1 MWVRLQAWIVANF
14 LTARSTS
21 SVLALSLCAWLSLV
35 TSVHAQPAPTAT
47 AAPAT
52 ATMAGAS
59 SQLPQRMAPLDA
71 MRIPPN
77 LRPWIPWVVDEV
89 GERACPVV
97 NGVAICAWPGR
108 LLLDLSENGGRFH
121 MTVVVDR
128 ETFVALPGSKTRWP
142 LDVKTQNGA
151 AIVLEQHGLPTIKLP
166 PGGHEVDGRF
176 QWSRL
181 PETLTIPERIALV
194 DLRLNAAQVVRPK
207 RDGGLL
213 WLDSAPRQADDQ
225 ERLEVEVFRQIQ
237 DGVPL
242 LVTTLLRLTVS
253 GRAREVAL
261 SHLWLNGAVPLGV
274 EAELP
279 VRVDADGSIAAQ
291 IFAGKHE
298 IVLYEAHPDAQTDLS
313 SPNLPPPW
321 PEAETWSLLSN
332 DALRQLR
339 LAGVPASDPARAN
352 VPTEWSSLPAYRVPL
367 NTKVSL
373 VTERRGDPN
382 PAPNRLNFSRDLW
395 LDLDGEGF
403 TVHDSISGKL
413 SQNWRIDLLRGELGQ
428 ARLNEQPQL
437 ITQHPTLGTSGIEL
451 RDGELAL
458 TADWRLNDNTRQLP
472 AVGWSENADS
482 LVSRVHLPPGWKL
495 LGASGVD
502 LLENTWFSSW
512 DLLALFFVLIVAF
525 SVMRLTN
532 ASVGALAMLTLILLH
547 DQTAAPEALWLAL
560 LVAIALLR
568 VVPAG
573 KARAMLRW
581 YGYLTSAVLAFVIV
595 AFSVEH
601 LKLALFPQT
610 KHGGETIAGIER
622 PDLAQQEAAPP
633 YAPSPVSK
641 SGGSL
646 GIERYD
652 ADITP
657 PKGRA
662 PVHQVTDPKAVIQT
676 GPGIPD
682 WNWESWTL
690 NWSGPVHRDH
700 QVRLF
705 LLSPAFNTLL
715 SLLRVGLTGLLAF
728 ILVQLLV
735 RQASRPP
742 PPSGRHR
749 TLAALTLGMFTS
761 ATTLFSPDV
770 ARAEFPPT
778 NLLEELRTRALTPA
792 PCEPECVTVQRAQ
805 VEMTDAGLV
814 ILTEVH
820 VDALGSTR
828 LPGRDKEWLPSEV
841 RINGRP
847 AAGLT
852 RGDDGFLYMRLQPG
866 IYRIEMSGPVKGDT
880 LALNLGTPPHF
891 VEVNAPGWTVSGVN
905 ELGQVE
911 TALSLHRKYQ
921 SETQPG
927 GSGNF
932 SGWLRVHRQLS
943 FGKAWS
949 IVTSVER
956 VGGRDWKADG
966 AVSARIPLLPG
977 ERVTTAAVPVEKE
990 SVVVTLD
997 REVDNFSY
1005 QSTLEQRDIVS
1016 LLAASNPKLA
1026 DQRFNEQWTVD
1037 CSAVWHCELDGLAP
1051 VTRQRDGHWSPTFV
1065 PWPGER
1071 VDIHLSRPDAAAG
1084 VSTTIDAVDLT
1095 LTPGI
1100 RLMKARLSARVRT
1113 TTQHNLAVNLP
1124 EGISLSEVVLD
1135 GAAQALQLEHN
1146 TVTVQLAP
1154 GQHQVDVSWQ
1164 EQGGIRAF
1172 FRSSRVALDQ
1182 KLVNAK
1188 VTISLPADR
1197 WLLLAGGGGWGP
1209 AVLFWGYLVL
1219 ILLLA
1224 PFLGRLPGSPLSA
1237 AQWAILGLGFTQV
1250 PVLVAGLVVGWFF
1263 LFGHADRLRPRSPF
1277 GHNAFQLTLVF
1288 ATGVFVTCLFGAV
1301 YDGLLSTPEMQ
1312 VAGAGSTNRELTWY
1326 TDRTG
1331 GTMPQPWVLTT
1342 SLWAWRIAMLAWA
1355 VWLASRLLVWLRWGW
1370 DAFGRQGIWRAA
1382 PTRNVVKTTE
1392 RTSGWMPTTVVTPVP
1407 NAARPEDIN
1416 DSYTPGRE
1424 SISFPP
1430 TVSAPPPELS
1440 SDDLSLLPL
1449 DPDAGAIAGM
1459 ARSDESAPDTIAD
1472 PTDSEESSSSP
1483 TNTMPAPAA
1492 NPARNEPERG
1502 HPERS
1507 DPERS
1512 GPERK
1517 DED

>member
-1 MWVRLQAWIVANF
+1 
-14 LTARSTS
+14 
-21 SVLALSLCAWLSLV
+21 
-35 TSVHAQPAPTAT
+35 
-47 AAPAT
+47 
-52 ATMAGAS
+52 
-59 SQLPQRMAPLDA
+59 
-71 MRIPPN
+71 
-77 LRPWIPWVVDEV
+77 
-89 GERACPVV
+89 
-97 NGVAICAWPGR
+97 
-108 LLLDLSENGGRFH
+108 

-128 ETFVALPGSKTRWP
+128 ETSVALPGAKTRWP
-142 LDVKTQNGA
+142 LDVKTQNGP
-151 AIVLEQHGLPTIKLP
+151 AIVLEQQGLPTIKLP

-181 PETLTIPERIALV
+181 PETLTIPESIALV
-194 DLRLNAAQVVRPK
+194 DLRLNSAPVVRPK
-207 RDGGLL
+207 RDGGLV
-213 WLDSAPRQADDQ
+213 WLESAPRQADDQ

-274 EAELP
+274 NAELP

-298 IVLYEAHPDAQTDLS
+298 IVLYEAHPDGQTDLS

-321 PEAETWSLLSN
+321 PEAETWSLLTN
-332 DALRQLR
+332 DNLRQLR

-367 NTKVSL
+367 NSKVSL

-403 TVHDSISGKL
+403 TVRDNISGKL
-413 SQNWRIDLLRGELGQ
+413 SQSWRIDLLRGELGQ

-451 RDGELAL
+451 RDGELQL
-458 TADWRLNDNTRQLP
+458 TADWRLNENTREIP
-472 AVGWSENADS
+472 AVGWSESADS
-482 LVSRVHLPPGWKL
+482 LVTHLHLPPGWKL

-502 LLENTWFSSW
+502 LLERTWLASW
-512 DLLALFFVLIVAF
+512 DLLALFFVLIVTF
-525 SVMRLTN
+525 SVTRLTHF
-532 ASVGALAMLTLILLH
+532 SVGALAMLTLVLLH
-547 DQTAAPEALWLAL
+547 DQDAAPKALWLTM
-560 LVAIALLR
+560 LVSIALLR
-568 VVPAG
+568 VVPKG
-573 KARAMLRW
+573 KARSVLRW
-581 YGYLTSAVLAFVIV
+581 FGYVSSAVLVFVVV

-610 KHGGETIAGIER
+610 AHGGETWGAPVVADATPRSAPGIE
-622 PDLAQQEAAPP
+622 LKA
-633 YAPSPVSK
+633 
-641 SGGSL
+641 GGSA
-646 GIERYD
+646 ERYEQD
-652 ADITP
+652 QSSVKTS
-657 PKGRA
+657 RA
-662 PVHQVTDPKAVIQT
+662 PFHPVADPKAVIQT

-700 QVRLF
+700 EVRLF
-705 LLSPAFNTLL
+705 LLSPTFNTLL
-715 SLLRVGLTGLLAF
+715 SVLRVGLTGALAF
-728 ILVQLLV
+728 LLVQLLLT
-735 RQASRPP
+735 QAQRPP
-742 PPSGRHR
+742 SVGAKSRGHSSVGMALGFAMSLLLWPEPS
-749 TLAALTLGMFTS
+749 
-761 ATTLFSPDV
+761 
-770 ARAEFPPT
+770 RAEFPPPD
-778 NLLEELRTRALTPA
+778 LLEELRRRALEPA
-792 PCEPECVTVQRAQ
+792 SCEPECVTVQRAQ
-805 VEMTDAGLV
+805 VEMSDAGLV

-820 VDALGSTR
+820 VDAPSSTR

-852 RGDDGFLYMRLQPG
+852 RGSDGYLYMRLQPG
-866 IYRIEMSGPVKGDT
+866 IYRIELSGPVKGDT
-880 LALNLGTPPHF
+880 LALNLGTSPHF

-911 TALSLHRKYQ
+911 TSLSLHRKYQ
-921 SETQPG
+921 SETQGQPG
-927 GSGNF
+927 ANGNF

-956 VGGRDWKADG
+956 VGGKDWKADG

-990 SVVVTLD
+990 SVVVTLE

-1016 LLAASNPKLA
+1016 LVAASNPKLA

-1037 CSAVWHCELDGLAP
+1037 CSPVWHCELEGLAP

-1071 VDIHLSRPDAAAG
+1071 VDIHLGRPDAAAG
-1084 VSTTIDAVDLT
+1084 ISTTIDAAELT
-1095 LTPGI
+1095 LSPGV

-1124 EGISLSEVVLD
+1124 EGIVLSEVILD
-1135 GAAQALQLEHN
+1135 GVPQALQMEHN
-1146 TVTVQLAP
+1146 TVTVQLQP

-1164 EQGGIRAF
+1164 EQGGMRAF
-1172 FRSSRVALDQ
+1172 LRSSRVQLDQ

-1188 VTISLPADR
+1188 VTIALPADR
-1197 WLLLAGGGGWGP
+1197 WLLMAGGGGWGP
-1209 AVLFWGYLVL
+1209 AVLFWGYLAL

-1224 PFLGRLPGSPLSA
+1224 PLLARLPRSPLA
-1237 AQWAILGLGFTQV
+1237 ASQWAILGLGFTQV
-1250 PVLVAGLVVGWFF
+1250 PVLVAGLVVAWFF
-1263 LFGHADRLRPRSPF
+1263 LFSHADRLRPRSPF

-1288 ATGVFVTCLFGAV
+1288 ATGIFVTCLFGAV

-1355 VWLASRLLVWLRWGW
+1355 VWLASRLLAWLRWGW
-1370 DAFGRQGIWRAA
+1370 DAFGRQGVWRVA
-1382 PTRNVVKTTE
+1382 PVSKVPPRAPVDQQ
-1392 RTSGWMPTTVVTPVP
+1392 RISGWTPTTVETPVP
-1407 NAARPEDIN
+1407 PATRLEDFGDAYAGN
-1416 DSYTPGRE
+1416 RE
-1424 SISFPP
+1424 SISLPP
-1430 TVSAPPPELS
+1430 TESSPPPMTSAEAPELTVTQTETAEPPTQPPSGEPRDAAAREFEVGS
-1440 SDDLSLLPL
+1440 SGTTSGDD
-1449 DPDAGAIAGM
+1449 G
-1459 ARSDESAPDTIAD
+1459 SD
-1472 PTDSEESSSSP
+1472 
-1483 TNTMPAPAA
+1483 TMPAQ
-1492 NPARNEPERG
+1492 G
-1502 HPERS
+1502 MTGTS
-1507 DPERS
+1507 
-1512 GPERK
+1512 K
-1517 DED
+1517 DEREPS